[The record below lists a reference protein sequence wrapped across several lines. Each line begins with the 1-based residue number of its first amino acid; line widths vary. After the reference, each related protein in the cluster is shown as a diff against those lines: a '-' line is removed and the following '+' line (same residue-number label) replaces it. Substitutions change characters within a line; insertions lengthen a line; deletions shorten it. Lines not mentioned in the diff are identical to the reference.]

1 MPTEPAP
8 VPITVSASA
17 FTAILIGLVSRVL
30 VFVGGILVAH
40 GFATEDMVNQAIDPL
55 AQQIGGALITAGAAW
70 WGAWYAKHRQSK
82 LVTMAT
88 KLPNSVAVVK

>member
-1 MPTEPAP
+1 MLNDDEPM
-8 VPITVSASA
+8 PITVSASA
-17 FTAILIGLVSRVL
+17 ATAILIGLVSRAL
-30 VFVGGILVAH
+30 VFLGGLLVAH
-40 GFATEDMVNQAIDPL
+40 GFATEDMVNQAVDPL

-82 LVTMAT
+82 LVTMAA